1 MADAEAN
8 ARRNGIRNAEF
19 FCADAADAARRLAG
33 EGLRP
38 DVVCVDPPRKGLAAG
53 VVETIAGMAPDRVI
67 YVSCDPATLARDVA
81 RFAPLGYAPVQA
93 VAVDLFPRTAH
104 VETVCRLERGG

>member
-1 MADAEAN
+1 MTTN
-8 ARRNGIRNAEF
+8 CSRRNF
-19 FCADAADAARRLAG
+19 L
-33 EGLRP
+33 
-38 DVVCVDPPRKGLAAG
+38 RKGLAAG

>member
-1 MADAEAN
+1 MQ
-8 ARRNGIRNAEF
+8 
-19 FCADAADAARRLAG
+19 
-33 EGLRP
+33 P
-38 DVVCVDPPRKGLAAG
+38 QKVV
-53 VVETIAGMAPDRVI
+53 
-67 YVSCDPATLARDVA
+67 YVSCNSATLARDVA